1 MVLSVHQCQVDYQVE
16 GSCVNSSIVSH
27 SKQLRLGKTIP
38 CSFFG
43 RVDAVG
49 LNQWEEEQKENGE

>member
-1 MVLSVHQCQVDYQVE
+1 MSYQ
-16 GSCVNSSIVSH
+16 
-27 SKQLRLGKTIP
+27 LFGKTIP

-49 LNQWEEEQKENGE
+49 LNQWEEEKENGEQANSVVGHDDGEYYTDDRYP